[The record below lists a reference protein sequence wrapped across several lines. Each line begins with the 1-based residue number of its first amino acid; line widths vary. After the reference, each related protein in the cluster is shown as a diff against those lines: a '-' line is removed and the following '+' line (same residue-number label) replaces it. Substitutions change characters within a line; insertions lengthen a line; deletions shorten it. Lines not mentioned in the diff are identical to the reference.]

1 MGLISGFLTELASF
15 CEGCSCHE
23 EVLLSHR
30 SWQQRQSALG
40 GSCGFK
46 GRRAPELA
54 AGELDD
60 RIEAASANAI
70 SQILTLCRD
79 LSEAESSN
87 MFLDWNAAIDRIVF
101 EVQAKTSHWRLPW
114 RLCVCGHPNE
124 EVARA
129 QMRVCRDLYAAT
141 EARLM

>member
-1 MGLISGFLTELASF
+1 M
-15 CEGCSCHE
+15 
-23 EVLLSHR
+23 LLSHR

-40 GSCGFK
+40 GLRGFK

-101 EVQAKTSHWRLPW
+101 EVQAKTSHWRQLPW

-124 EVARA
+124 
-129 QMRVCRDLYAAT
+129 
-141 EARLM
+141 ARLM